1 MNLFTS
7 TIIAI
12 VNFLPVTG
20 TRYHGKE
27 CHANSYKKE
36 YIYIYIEGK
45 YKGKKQ
51 KDKGQCFNL
60 WFVNCYCLEIAID
73 V

>member
-1 MNLFTS
+1 MQIHTK
-7 TIIAI
+7 
-12 VNFLPVTG
+12 
-20 TRYHGKE
+20 GKKNE
-27 CHANSYKKE
+27 NRR
-36 YIYIYIEGK
+36 IEGK

-60 WFVNCYCLEIAID
+60 WFVNCYCLEITKD